1 LKEAVAM
8 QRAWVCW
15 IGALAALAAAGCAT
29 APRPTTVPAKPVVRS
44 AGRTVADVLATLGP
58 AAERRLRARFA
69 TAGVAYPPR
78 RAHLLA
84 FKAERR
90 LELWATGGGRPTR
103 VAVYPLL
110 AESGTLG
117 PKLREGDYQIPEGVY
132 RVVWLHPNSA
142 YHLSMKLDYPNA
154 FDRARAREEGR
165 TNLGGDIFIHGGD
178 LSIGCLAVGDPAIE
192 ELFVLAA
199 RIGVDRVTTVVAPWD
214 LRRRPSPELP
224 NRELPW
230 LPGLYARLS
239 STLAA
244 FR

>member
-1 LKEAVAM
+1 LKESVAVRWA
-8 QRAWVCW
+8 RACLA
-15 IGALAALAAAGCAT
+15 GALAALAAAGCAT
-29 APRPTTVPAKPVVRS
+29 APKPTPPAKAGARP

-69 TAGVAYPPR
+69 AAEIDYPPR
-78 RAHLLA
+78 RAELLA
-84 FKAERR
+84 FKQERR
-90 LELWATGGGRPTR
+90 LELWAASGARHRR

-110 AESGTLG
+110 DSSGELG
-117 PKLREGDYQIPEGVY
+117 PKLREGDYQIPEGIY
-132 RVVWLHPNSA
+132 RVTWLHPNSA

-178 LSIGCLAVGDPAIE
+178 VSIGCLAVGDPAIE

-199 RIGVDRVTTVVAPWD
+199 RIGVANVRTVVAPWD
-214 LRRRPSPELP
+214 LRRRPPPALAESD
-224 NRELPW
+224 LPW
-230 LPGLYARLS
+230 LPRLYAELAR
-239 STLAA
+239 TLAA